1 MGEKELAGVMEPW
14 GLGRGQVIWEVE
26 EKKTGEG
33 EAFYRVTRRRSTS
46 QGGKT
51 SSLHDLRVKSL
62 ISPSRVCMCV
72 WSRKVPFS
80 ASPGSQNWAPAHH
93 RLKLTK
99 QT

>member
-1 MGEKELAGVMEPW
+1 MGEKEVVAVMEAW
-14 GLGRGQVIWEVE
+14 GLGRGQVIWEAE

-51 SSLHDLRVKSL
+51 SYLYASRVKGL
-62 ISPSRVCMCV
+62 ISPSRVCVC
-72 WSRKVPFS
+72 SRRVPVS
-80 ASPGSQNWAPAHH
+80 APPGSRNWAPAHH